1 MLLSMAEIEPLRDK
15 LWEGL
20 DNMRKLLFF
29 HASWCGPC
37 KVYRKEIIEP
47 LKEIAP
53 EGSIEEIDAWKE
65 PSKAKKYSIDKLPSV
80 VFLDGDKATV
90 WRSKINVSEVVKWL
104 NDNSGM

>member
-1 MLLSMAEIEPLRDK
+1 MAEIEPQQSK
-15 LWEGL
+15 SWKGL
-20 DNMRKLLFF
+20 DKMRKLLFF
-29 HASWCGPC
+29 FATWCGPC

-80 VFLDGDKATV
+80 VFVDADKATV
-90 WRSKINVSEVVKWL
+90 WRSKINVSEVAKWL
-104 NDNSGM
+104 NDNSRM